1 MNLIEKIKKLL
12 KRLKGKKEI
21 LLEESK
27 KDKDISQ
34 NRKAD
39 FIKNVDAREQKE
51 MFDLQKK
58 YEEGEI
64 SPYELSI
71 YQVMGLTDLY
81 KEQIEELNRLL
92 EKYNNS

>member
-1 MNLIEKIKKLL
+1 MNLIEKIKKFF
-12 KRLKGKKEI
+12 KRLKGEKEI
-21 LLEESK
+21 LIEESK
-27 KDKDISQ
+27 TSVNQ
-34 NRKAD
+34 NRKMD

-51 MFDLQKK
+51 MVDLQKQ
-58 YEEGEI
+58 YEEGEL

-81 KEQIEELNRLL
+81 KEQIEELNQLL